1 MIIESAFKRYYRQ
14 LCLYA
19 LHYLGDIDEA
29 EDVVQDCFVSLWQHG
44 ADDPRRFLYTAV
56 RNASIDRLRRRHPEV
71 VAFAP
76 TDLDGIIA
84 DDEAISR
91 SADEARLWR
100 AIDRLPERC
109 REVLLM
115 AKRDGMTYAQIAAEL
130 GISVKTVE
138 HQMSKALH
146 RLRDS
151 GSTDVRFV
159 LMAC

>member
-1 MIIESAFKRYYRQ
+1 MIIESTFKRYYRQ

-44 ADDPRRFLYTAV
+44 ANDPRRFLYTAV
-56 RNASIDRLRRRHPEV
+56 RNASIDRLRRRHPEM

-76 TDLDGIIA
+76 SDLDGII
-84 DDEAISR
+84 DDEAVSR
-91 SADEARLWR
+91 SADEARLWQ
-100 AIDRLPERC
+100 AIDDLPERC

-115 AKRDGMTYAQIAAEL
+115 AKRDGMTYADIAAEL

-146 RLRDS
+146 RLR
-151 GSTDVRFV
+151 GKGGTDMRFV
-159 LMAC
+159 LISC